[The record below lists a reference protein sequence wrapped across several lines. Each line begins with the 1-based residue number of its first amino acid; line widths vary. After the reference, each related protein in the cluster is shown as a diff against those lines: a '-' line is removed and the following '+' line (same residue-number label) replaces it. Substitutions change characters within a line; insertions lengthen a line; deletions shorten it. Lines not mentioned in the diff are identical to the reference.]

1 MPGMRIE
8 QAMREL
14 MRRKN
19 ELTRQQFRVIRGQI
33 RAGDVDAGMRG
44 METLLKRERK
54 DADEP

>member
-33 RAGDVDAGMRG
+33 RAGDVDAAMRG

>member
-33 RAGDVDAGMRG
+33 RAGDVDAAMRG
-44 METLLKRERK
+44 METLLKRERT

>member
-33 RAGDVDAGMRG
+33 RAGEVDAAMRG

>member
-1 MPGMRIE
+1 MPGIRIE

-14 MRRKN
+14 MKRKN

-33 RAGDVDAGMRG
+33 RAGDVDAAMRG

>member
-19 ELTRQQFRVIRGQI
+19 ELTRQQFRVIQGQI
-33 RAGDVDAGMRG
+33 RAGDVDAAMRG

>member
-1 MPGMRIE
+1 MPGIRIE

-33 RAGDVDAGMRG
+33 RAGDVDAAMRG

>member
-1 MPGMRIE
+1 MPGIRIE

-33 RAGDVDAGMRG
+33 RAGDVDAAMRG
-44 METLLKRERK
+44 MEMLLKRERK